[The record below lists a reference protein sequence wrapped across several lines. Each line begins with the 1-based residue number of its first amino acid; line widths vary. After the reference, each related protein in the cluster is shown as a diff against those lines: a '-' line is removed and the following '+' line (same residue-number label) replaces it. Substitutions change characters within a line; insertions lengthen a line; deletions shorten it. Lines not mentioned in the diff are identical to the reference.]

1 MDQMV
6 LQTQQWLNRT
16 YRDRAGF
23 GSVVEDG
30 LTGWDTIYGLIRALQ
45 IELGI
50 TATANNFGSGTQSR
64 FSARWPQGIKQ
75 QADGDKTTSNVYGI
89 IQGALWCKGYSAG
102 SGEITTHFYTG
113 TGQAIKKLKSD
124 AGVMGDSTVT
134 LEIMM
139 ALLSMK
145 QFKIL
150 ADYGGRIPIRDI
162 QRCIN
167 ADYRSYTGLIPT
179 DGVYGREMNTALIQ
193 VLQAIEGY
201 TPAEATGNFGSGT
214 RSRLVSLSNSSTGAG
229 KWLWVATAALVC
241 NGYLATASTVWNSSV
256 ASAVSRFQK
265 DYVLPYTAVIDTTT
279 WMSLFTSKG
288 DPDRPCVAC
297 DTRFEIT
304 DELLANLR
312 ADGYQIVGRYLSEPN
327 QDNKNPENYFKAIR
341 PGELKRIID
350 GDMSF
355 FPIFQEYSTKL
366 SHFTAENG
374 ARHGREAYQYAMRLG
389 IPATV
394 IYFAVDVDVMDY
406 QVDSNILPYFKA
418 VTGSLAGD
426 YLVGIYASR
435 NVCQRVINSGY
446 AVSAFVSDMST
457 GFSGNLGYP
466 LPRMWNYDQFTEI
479 HDYHGGEWDLDRV
492 AYSSRIPAVDRLLPA
507 QPSTPGYGS
516 INLFDLVEQL
526 ENRFEELRTIY
537 ADHGFGKDPVTNHP
551 GALWFDVPTWHCI
564 LNYLAKEYLY
574 GSLNWSTAAE
584 QYRLNDGIH
593 MEQDPTAS
601 RIISALGERIGPN
614 RTDWTDSYD
623 GKVDIAHLAAVIL
636 GYINTNVIPNKWT
649 GWAGDLVSAMGP
661 IQSVVDLNPN
671 ASLHGIATALVGKG
685 DDFKDVP
692 PLSTLKLPSSLSNNC
707 NYSDLCSDGDAIWF
721 ADVLESQVNYNPN
734 LLSQTLRT
742 YYRNRVDV
750 AYRFKRIAKSI
761 GAEDLATAKIK
772 IRNNVT
778 GITDALLREYLNNL
792 YDIDL
797 IRGEIINATAN
808 ALAEF
813 IFRD

>member
-1 MDQMV
+1 MDLMV
-6 LQTQQWLNRT
+6 LQTQKWLNRT
-16 YRDRAGF
+16 YRSRVGF

-64 FSARWPQGIKQ
+64 FSVRWPQGIKQ
-75 QADGDKTTSNVYGI
+75 QVDGDKATSNVYGI
-89 IQGALWCKGYSAG
+89 IQGALWCKGYFAG
-102 SGEITTHFYTG
+102 SDWITAHFYAG
-113 TGQAIKKLKSD
+113 TGRAIKELKTD
-124 AGVMGDSTVT
+124 AGIGGDSTVT

-139 ALLSMK
+139 ALLSMN
-145 QFKIL
+145 QFRL
-150 ADYGGRIPIRDI
+150 LLDYGGRGPVRDI
-162 QRCIN
+162 QRRIN

-214 RSRLVSLSNSSTGAG
+214 RSRLVTLSSSSTGAG

-241 NGYLATASTVWNSSV
+241 NDYLATASTVWNGSV
-256 ASAVSRFQK
+256 ASAVSRFQEN
-265 DYVLPYTAVIDTTT
+265 YALPRTAVIDTTT
-279 WMSLFTSKG
+279 WMSLLTSKG

-366 SHFTAENG
+366 SHFTAESG

-516 INLFDLVEQL
+516 MNLFDLVEQL

-537 ADHGFGKDPVTNHP
+537 ADHRFGQSMVMIDSTAPI
-551 GALWFDVPTWHCI
+551 WFAVPTWHCI
-564 LNYLAKEYLY
+564 LNYLAKEYLK
-574 GSLNWSTAAE
+574 GSKNWSMAAE
-584 QYRLNDGIH
+584 PYRSDDGDR
-593 MEQDPTAS
+593 MEHDSTAS
-601 RIISALGERIGPN
+601 RIISALGKWIGPN
-614 RTDWTDSYD
+614 RTDWTDPYD

-636 GYINTNVIPNKWT
+636 GYINLNSIPDKWT
-649 GWAGDLVSAMGP
+649 GWAGDLASAMGP
-661 IQSVVDLNPN
+661 IQDVADLNPN
-671 ASLHGIATALVGKG
+671 ASLAGITVALIGQG
-685 DDFKDVP
+685 DDFKDNP
-692 PLSTLKLPSSLSNNC
+692 PLSTLKLPSGLSNNC
-707 NYSDLCSDGDAIWF
+707 NYSDLCSDGDAIWL
-721 ADVLESQVNYNPN
+721 ADTLEGQSNSNPN
-734 LLSQTLRT
+734 LLSQTLRL
-742 YYRNRVDV
+742 YYRNQVDV
-750 AYRFKRIAKSI
+750 TYRFKRIAKSI
-761 GAEDLATAKIK
+761 GAEDLVTAKTK
-772 IRNNVT
+772 IRANFT
-778 GITDALLREYLNNL
+778 AKFDKLLVNFLNDS
-792 YDIDL
+792 YGFTH
-797 IRGEIINATAN
+797 IRDEVIKAASD

-813 IFRD
+813 IF